1 MPKYSNLSS
10 FSCFHLFKKP
20 FLRLYNSAFLSFY
33 LFDSP
38 LIFICMRQQIQQHAV
53 KTESLFSL
61 SFFFIV
67 LPFSSF
73 SMFAG
78 GLLLTLLADLATGG
92 ILDDITL
99 KRDMFRLWKSITFY
113 LLSFE
118 SILIFLL
125 KNSFFY
131 FCKPY
136 F

>member
-1 MPKYSNLSS
+1 
-10 FSCFHLFKKP
+10 
-20 FLRLYNSAFLSFY
+20 
-33 LFDSP
+33 
-38 LIFICMRQQIQQHAV
+38 MRQQIQQHAV

-61 SFFFIV
+61 FFID

-125 KNSFFY
+125 KNSFFIFVSY
-131 FCKPY
+131 AFE
-136 F
+136 

>member
-10 FSCFHLFKKP
+10 FSCFHLLKKP

-33 LFDSP
+33 LFDIP

-61 SFFFIV
+61 FFID

-118 SILIFLL
+118 SILMLLL
-125 KNSFFY
+125 KNSFFIFVSY
-131 FCKPY
+131 AFE
-136 F
+136 